1 MIDMSNAAA
10 RELAPTGVLR
20 AAINLANFLLVTGTK
35 ENGEPTGVS
44 PDLAASIAKALKV
57 EISYVGFNR
66 PGELADAA
74 VDNVWDIGLIAA
86 EPDRAQH
93 IDFTAAYVEIEATY
107 LVDGDSKIQMIKDVD
122 QIGVR
127 IAVAARS
134 AYDLYL
140 TRHLQHAELVRAEGL
155 EESFD
160 LFVREQ
166 LDALAGLKPR
176 LLSDV
181 ERIDNAR
188 ILEGR
193 FTAVQQAIGTP
204 AGRPVGFAYLREY
217 VESAKASDLIAEL
230 ITRHGVK
237 GLSVAPP
244 E

>member
-1 MIDMSNAAA
+1 MSIAAA

-20 AAINLANFLLVTGTK
+20 AAINLANFLLVTGEN

-44 PDLAASIAKALKV
+44 PDLAASIAKALEV
-57 EISYVGFNR
+57 EICYVGFNR
-66 PGELADAA
+66 PGELADAV
-74 VDNVWDIGLIAA
+74 VDDSWDIGLIAA
-86 EPDRAQH
+86 EPARAQH

-107 LVDGDSKIQMIKDVD
+107 LVSGDSKIQTITDVD
-122 QIGVR
+122 QVGVR
-127 IAVAARS
+127 VAVAARS

-140 TRHLQHAELVRAEGL
+140 SRHLQHAELVRAEGL
-155 EESFD
+155 DESFE

-181 ERIDNAR
+181 ERIENAR
-188 ILEGR
+188 ILAGR

-204 AGRPVGFAYLREY
+204 SGRPVGFAFLREY
-217 VESAKASDLIAEL
+217 VESAKVSGLIAEL
-230 ITRHGVK
+230 IARHGVK

>member
-1 MIDMSNAAA
+1 M
-10 RELAPTGVLR
+10 
-20 AAINLANFLLVTGTK
+20 
-35 ENGEPTGVS
+35 
-44 PDLAASIAKALKV
+44 
-57 EISYVGFNR
+57 
-66 PGELADAA
+66 ADAVA
-74 VDNVWDIGLIAA
+74 DNTWDIGLIAA
-86 EPDRAQH
+86 EPARAQH

-107 LVDGDSKIQMIKDVD
+107 LVAGDSLIKKIKDVD
-122 QIGVR
+122 QTGVR

-155 EESFD
+155 DESFD

-181 ERIDNAR
+181 KRIENAR

-204 AGRPVGFAYLREY
+204 AGRPAAFAYLCEY
-217 VESAKASDLIAEL
+217 VESAKASGLIAEL
-230 ITRHGVK
+230 ITSHGVK